1 MVVRDHLGLIGF
13 AQRPR
18 AVRTPLRI
26 RLHHAVG
33 IGRKRARH
41 PRVTAACLA
50 RPLGPAQ
57 LRFQRRN
64 PRLQRSYL
72 LGLRQDQRNQVFLR
86 KRKQRVR
93 ESRTA

>member
-1 MVVRDHLGLIGF
+1 
-13 AQRPR
+13 
-18 AVRTPLRI
+18 
-26 RLHHAVG
+26 
-33 IGRKRARH
+33 
-41 PRVTAACLA
+41 VTAACLA